1 MRQNQFT
8 KTGSVKKITGSI
20 LLPQM
25 GGLNIIISLSDING
39 ELVDP
44 QLPMFDR
51 KWAKIRAEIKSWYAL
66 RGIDYKLG
74 SIKMTPVQ
82 SNVWI
87 CHTLCSN
94 KTVDN
99 DALDKC
105 AKELA
110 KQAAFE
116 SASVHIDSSIVN
128 LYPEIVSVLEK
139 HCLPVGVSI
148 CVYSCIDV

>member
-1 MRQNQFT
+1 MKQNQFT

-25 GGLNIIISLSDING
+25 SGLNIIVSLSDING

-44 QLPMFDR
+44 QLSVFDK

-66 RGIDYKLG
+66 RDISYRLG
-74 SIKMTPVQ
+74 NVKMTPVQ

-87 CHTLCSN
+87 CHTLCFN
-94 KTVDN
+94 KTIDET
-99 DALDKC
+99 ALDKC
-105 AKELA
+105 AKEIA

-116 SASVHIDSSIVN
+116 SASVHVDSSVVALVPN
-128 LYPEIVSVLEK
+128 IVSVLEK
-139 HCLPVGVSI
+139 HCIPSGVSI
-148 CVYSCIDV
+148 CVYSA